1 MAEPRISVERIGR
14 EGQPLVAVE
23 DFSPYP
29 DSLRAAAVAAAFGPA
44 GHHYPGLRAPLPDS
58 YMRDALPV
66 VRSAL
71 AQAYDHSGGVDLVDA
86 SFSIVTT
93 PQSALTIRQR
103 LPHCDAFTAERV
115 ALIHYLSPD
124 DGDGT
129 AFYRHRSTGFETVDE
144 VRAPIFFGQLDAEL
158 RHGGAPPAGYIAG
171 DTRLFE
177 RTVAAPARYNRALLY
192 RSFLLHSGAISPGA
206 SLSPDPRTGRLT
218 ITAFFTLS

>member
-1 MAEPRISVERIGR
+1 MIEPSISVERIGR
-14 EGQPLVAVE
+14 EGQPLVTV
-23 DFSPYP
+23 DDLSPDP
-29 DSLRAAAVAAAFGPA
+29 DSLRAAAAAAAFGPA
-44 GHHYPGLRAPLPDS
+44 GHHYPGLRAPVPGG

-66 VRSAL
+66 IRSAL
-71 AQAYDHSGGVDLVDA
+71 EQAYGHRGGVDLVDA

-93 PQSALTIRQR
+93 PPNALTVRQR

-129 AFYRHRSTGFETVDE
+129 AFYRHRSTGFETVDQ

-158 RHGGAPPAGYIAG
+158 RHGGPPGESYIAN
-171 DTRLFE
+171 DTPLFE
-177 RTVAAPARYNRALLY
+177 RIVAAPARYNRALLY
-192 RSFLLHSGAISPGA
+192 RSFLLHSGAISPDA
-206 SLSPDPRTGRLT
+206 SLSSDPRTGRLT